1 MMQESN
7 NNMVQMD
14 YEEDEIDLRELFATI
29 WRHKVKIALF
39 SSIVTLF
46 IIIYTLS
53 IPNSYKS
60 QTILIPQTQSK
71 PSLGGLGALV
81 GMAGV
86 DIGGSG
92 DVDIG
97 LSLTTILKD
106 HSFEEYIIK
115 KYNLTERL
123 LLRDENLVFPFG
135 YDGIYRMRKSDKEE
149 SSDSSEEEN
158 IFNTY
163 KKIVDMISIS
173 SDKKSGM
180 ITLSVEAHDRF
191 LAKELVEIYLDELT
205 AKLRDIEMQSV
216 EQQIKYYN
224 QELTD
229 TIDINIKT
237 QLGQLIAGLVQK
249 KVLSMANRYYNVKQL
264 TKPQVSYVKDKSKPK
279 RGLIVVV
286 SFITSI
292 ILAIFG
298 IFFLEFLRNED
309 EEVGDNE

>member
-1 MMQESN
+1 
-7 NNMVQMD
+7 
-14 YEEDEIDLRELFATI
+14 
-29 WRHKVKIALF
+29 
-39 SSIVTLF
+39 
-46 IIIYTLS
+46 
-53 IPNSYKS
+53 
-60 QTILIPQTQSK
+60 
-71 PSLGGLGALV
+71 
-81 GMAGV
+81 MAGI

-92 DVDIG
+92 NIDIG

-106 HSFEEYIIK
+106 YSFEEYMIK
-115 KYNLTERL
+115 KYHLIERL
-123 LLRDENLVFPFG
+123 LLKDENLVFPFG
-135 YDGIYRMRKSDKEE
+135 YDGIYRILKSDKEE

-163 KKIVDMISIS
+163 KLILKTITIST
-173 SDKKSGM
+173 DKKSGM

-229 TIDINIKT
+229 TVDINIKT
-237 QLGQLIAGLVQK
+237 QLGQIITGLVQK
-249 KVLSMANRYYNVKQL
+249 RVLSMANRYYNVKQL

-279 RGLIVVV
+279 RALIVIVA
-286 SFITSI
+286 FITSI

-298 IFFLEFLRNED
+298 IFFLEFLKNDSEQ
-309 EEVGDNE
+309 